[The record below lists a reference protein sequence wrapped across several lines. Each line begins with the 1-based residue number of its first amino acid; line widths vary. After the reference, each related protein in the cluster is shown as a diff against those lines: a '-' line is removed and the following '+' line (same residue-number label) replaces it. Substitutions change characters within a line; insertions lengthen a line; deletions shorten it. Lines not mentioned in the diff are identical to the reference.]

1 MQVRSNKLAEVREHV
16 RQAHSVKN
24 PGLGVHITDEYAETV
39 AIDSSL
45 LDREEP
51 DLAAIYEC
59 LDEQIDFDVLRSTS
73 DSGVAEGNIPVS
85 CRGNLIFTFR

>member
-59 LDEQIDFDVLRSTS
+59 LDEQIDFDVLRST

-85 CRGNLIFTFR
+85 YRGNLIFIFR

>member
-1 MQVRSNKLAEVREHV
+1 M

-59 LDEQIDFDVLRSTS
+59 LDEQIDFDVLRST

-85 CRGNLIFTFR
+85 YRGNLIFTFR

>member
-1 MQVRSNKLAEVREHV
+1 MVQVRSNKLAEVREHV

-59 LDEQIDFDVLRSTS
+59 LDEQIDFDVLRST

-85 CRGNLIFTFR
+85 YRGNLIFTFR

>member
-59 LDEQIDFDVLRSTS
+59 LDEQIDFDVLRST

-85 CRGNLIFTFR
+85 YRGNLIFTFR

>member
-1 MQVRSNKLAEVREHV
+1 MVQVRSNKLAEVREHV

-59 LDEQIDFDVLRSTS
+59 LDEQIDFDVLRST
-73 DSGVAEGNIPVS
+73 DSGVAEGNI
-85 CRGNLIFTFR
+85 